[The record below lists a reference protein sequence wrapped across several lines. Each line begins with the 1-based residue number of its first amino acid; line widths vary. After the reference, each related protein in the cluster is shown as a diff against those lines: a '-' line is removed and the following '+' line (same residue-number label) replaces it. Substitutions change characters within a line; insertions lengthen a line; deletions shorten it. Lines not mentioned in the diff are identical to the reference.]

1 MQILP
6 EPYAS
11 MTDAEAVPRIGDV
24 RRRLGEDV
32 LILGHHYQRD
42 EVIAFADVTGDSY
55 GLARAAANR
64 REARFIV
71 FCGVHFMAETADILA
86 APGQRV
92 ILPDLEA
99 GCSMADMA
107 EIDAV
112 ELAWEEMASARD
124 ASRVVP
130 VTYVNSTAAVKA
142 FVGAHGGTVCTS
154 SNAGAVY
161 DWALRRGD
169 ALFFVPDQH
178 LGRNMGVAKGIPLDA
193 MRVWDPAAELGGLTG
208 REIAA
213 ARVLL
218 WKGHCQVHARFA
230 VQQIE
235 SLRTRYPAMRVIVHW
250 ECSLD
255 VVQAADDVGST
266 SLIVRRVEEAPAG
279 ASIAIGTELHLV
291 SRLAKA
297 HPDKKIIPLVMGTC
311 VCGTMNRIDPQH
323 LLFALDELAAG
334 RVVNRVT
341 VPEALA
347 APAREALTRMLEISR
362 QAETA
367 LPALAV
373 QEKVR

>member
-1 MQILP
+1 MQMLP

-11 MTDAEAVPRIGDV
+11 MTDAEAVLRIPEP
-24 RRRLGEDV
+24 RRRLGRDLV
-32 LILGHHYQRD
+32 ILGHHYQRD

-55 GLARAAANR
+55 GLAKASAGRVD
-64 REARFIV
+64 ARWIV

-112 ELAWEEMASARD
+112 ELAWEEMASERD
-124 ASRVVP
+124 PARVVP
-130 VTYVNSTAAVKA
+130 VTYVNSSAAVKA
-142 FVGAHGGTVCTS
+142 FVGERGGTVCTS

-161 DWALRRGD
+161 DWAFERGE
-169 ALFFVPDQH
+169 AVFFFPDQH
-178 LGRNMGVAKGIPLDA
+178 LGRNMGVVKGIPLDA
-193 MRVWDPAAELGGLTG
+193 MRLWDPAVERGGLTPAG
-208 REIAA
+208 IAN

-230 VQQIE
+230 VSQIDA
-235 SLRTRYPAMRVIVHW
+235 LRARYPGLRVMVHW
-250 ECSLD
+250 ECTLD

-266 SLIVRRVEEAPAG
+266 SHIIRCVDEAPAG
-279 ASIAIGTELHLV
+279 SVIAIGTELHLV
-291 SRLAKA
+291 SRLAKT
-297 HPDKKIIPLVMGTC
+297 HPGKKILPLVAGTC

-334 RVVNRVT
+334 RVVNEVD
-341 VPEALA
+341 VPGEIAVRARLALS
-347 APAREALTRMLEISR
+347 RMLEISASVGGAF
-362 QAETA
+362 Q
-367 LPALAV
+367 PLAV
-373 QEKVR
+373 PHGLG